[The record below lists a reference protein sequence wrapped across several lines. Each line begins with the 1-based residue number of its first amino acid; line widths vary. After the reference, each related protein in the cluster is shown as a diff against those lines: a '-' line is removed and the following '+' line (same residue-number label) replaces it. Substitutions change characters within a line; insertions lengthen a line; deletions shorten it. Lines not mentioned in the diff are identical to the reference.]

1 MKNQVN
7 ILGTI
12 YHIEQRNSKDDK
24 GLDGLSGYCDLYAK
38 LIVIRSDYDFE
49 PNISMLKEILRHEIV
64 HAFFFESGLWES
76 SNDVT
81 AWAKNEEMTD
91 WIAIQGLKLYKA
103 WEEAGAV

>member
-12 YHIEQRNSKDDK
+12 YRIEERKSKDDK
-24 GLDGLSGYCDLYAK
+24 ELDEASGYCDLYAK
-38 LIVIRSDYDFE
+38 LIVIRADYDFE
-49 PNISMLKEILRHEIV
+49 PNISMLKKILRHEIV
-64 HAFFFESGLWES
+64 HAFLFESGLWDN

-81 AWAKNEEMTD
+81 AWANDEEMTD
-91 WIAIQGLKLYKA
+91 WIAIQGLKIYKA